1 VVAIILIIVVL
12 IVLFMFA
19 PGLLE
24 NAFLVIVGV
33 IGLAV
38 LLLAKGG

>member
-1 VVAIILIIVVL
+1 MVALVLIIVVL

-24 NAFLVIVGV
+24 NAFLVVLGV